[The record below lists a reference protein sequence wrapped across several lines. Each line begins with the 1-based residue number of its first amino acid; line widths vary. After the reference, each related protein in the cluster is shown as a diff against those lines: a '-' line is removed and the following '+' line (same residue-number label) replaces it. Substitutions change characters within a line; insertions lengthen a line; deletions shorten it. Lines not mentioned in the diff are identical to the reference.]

1 MSLSH
6 IMSFG
11 QGKVT
16 NKQAGACPPVG
27 LLCSRPTSQSWV
39 VQTTE
44 QLRTTG
50 GLAENIPLRT

>member
-16 NKQAGACPPVG
+16 NKQAGACPSVD
-27 LLCSRPTSQSWV
+27 LLCSHCHSQFRV
-39 VQTTE
+39 MQTIE
-44 QLRTTG
+44 QLKTTG